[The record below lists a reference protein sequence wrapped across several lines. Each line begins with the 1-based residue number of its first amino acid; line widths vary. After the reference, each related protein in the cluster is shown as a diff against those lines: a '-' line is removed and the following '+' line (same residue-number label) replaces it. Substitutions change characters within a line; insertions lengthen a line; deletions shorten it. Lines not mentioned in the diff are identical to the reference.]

1 MKEGK
6 DLTRKILN
14 KNLTNFETIRLKK
27 DGAPIPVHISTSF
40 VKNKDNVTGI
50 IALYH
55 DITERKQSEKIQKVL
70 YNISKAA
77 NSPISLN
84 QLYKTI
90 HKELG
95 TIIDTTNFYIAL
107 VNERE
112 DKVYFPYHRDEMDD
126 NFPIVKLSTTNT
138 LTTYVIKTGKS
149 LLNNS
154 NQYKEMVDQGT
165 LTPMGTSTDK
175 SVCLGVP

>member
-55 DITERKQSEKIQKVL
+55 DITERKQSDKNPKGVIQYL
-70 YNISKAA
+70 QSRQLPHIS
-77 NSPISLN
+77 
-84 QLYKTI
+84 
-90 HKELG
+90 
-95 TIIDTTNFYIAL
+95 
-107 VNERE
+107 
-112 DKVYFPYHRDEMDD
+112 
-126 NFPIVKLSTTNT
+126 
-138 LTTYVIKTGKS
+138 
-149 LLNNS
+149 
-154 NQYKEMVDQGT
+154 
-165 LTPMGTSTDK
+165 
-175 SVCLGVP
+175 